1 MKLEKLI
8 GLHRHKLNKDSNIMK
23 LYPHIFKKLD
33 LGFIELKN
41 RIIMGSMHTGLEEI
55 GDWDRISEFY
65 AARARGQVSLII
77 TGGIGP
83 NKEGSVLPGA
93 AMMMNEQDVKNH
105 MISTQAVHNEGG
117 KIVMQILH
125 AGRYAYNDKAVAPSP
140 VKAPISPFTPKELDE
155 EGIEKQI
162 SDIAQSA
169 FLAKCAGYDG
179 VEIMGSEG
187 YLINQF
193 LVKHTNKRT
202 DSWGGSYNNRIKFPI
217 EIVKRVR
224 EKVGKNFLIIY
235 RLSIIDLI
243 PNGSS
248 WEEVIILAKEIEKA
262 GANILNSGIGWH
274 EARIPTIATSVP
286 KKAFSWITKKLYGNV
301 SIPIIASNRINS
313 PEIAEEVLSE
323 NCADLV
329 SMARPFLADSDFV
342 RKAFENRSNE
352 IVPCIACNQACLD
365 HTFSMKL
372 TSCLVNP
379 RACRETELNYEK
391 VILPKRIAVVGA
403 GPAGISFSIVA
414 AQRGHEVSLFDENHE
429 IGGQLN
435 FAKMIPGKEEFY
447 GLLDF
452 YKNEIKRLKINLV
465 KDHKVEISDL
475 KEFDEVVLAT
485 GVLPRKINIKG
496 QDAVNFV
503 YDYQEVFNSKV
514 SLGNKIAIIGAGGIG
529 FDMAEYISSS
539 GISPTLNITKWME
552 KWGVV
557 DPEKERG
564 GVLPKSEIT
573 LNTTSK
579 EIFLLQRKNEK
590 IGKRLGKTTG
600 WIHRKSLEKKNVK
613 MFAGVNY
620 EQITTDG
627 LLISFGEE
635 KKDLQ
640 TLKVDSIIICAGQI
654 SEISLVE
661 KLNINKINHHIIGGA
676 KLANELDAKS
686 AIDQGCRLAAKL

>member
-1 MKLEKLI
+1 M
-8 GLHRHKLNKDSNIMK
+8 NK
-23 LYPHIFKKLD
+23 YPNIFKKLD

-55 GDWDRISEFY
+55 GDWKRISEFY
-65 AARARGQVSLII
+65 ASRARGQVALII

-83 NKEGSVLPGA
+83 NREGSVLPGA
-93 AMMMNEQDVKNH
+93 AMMMTDEDVKNH
-105 MISTQAVHNEGG
+105 MISTKAVHDEGG

-140 VKAPISPFTPKELDE
+140 IKAPISPFTPKELDE

-193 LVKHTNKRT
+193 LVSHTNKRK
-202 DSWGGSYNNRIKFPI
+202 DNWGGDYENRIRFPL
-217 EIVKRVR
+217 EIVKRIR

-248 WEEVIILAKEIEKA
+248 WEEVLILAKEIEKA
-262 GANILNSGIGWH
+262 GVNILNSGIGWH

-286 KKAFSWITKKLYGNV
+286 KRAFSWITKKLYGNV

-313 PEIAEEVLSE
+313 PKVADDVISDK
-323 NCADLV
+323 CADLV
-329 SMARPFLADSDFV
+329 SLARPFLADSEFV
-342 RKAFENRSNE
+342 KKAFENKSNE

-379 RACRETELNYEK
+379 RACRETELNYNK
-391 VILPKRIAVVGA
+391 VLTSKRIAVVGA
-403 GPAGISFSIVA
+403 GPAGISFSITA
-414 AQRGHEVSLFDENHE
+414 AQRGHVVSLFEESNE

-435 FAKMIPGKEEFY
+435 FAKMIPGKEEFH
-447 GLLDF
+447 GLLNY
-452 YKNEIKRLKINLV
+452 YKNEIKRLKIDLIT
-465 KDHKVEISDL
+465 DHKVKTTDL
-475 KEFDEVVLAT
+475 INFDEIIIST
-485 GVLPRKINIKG
+485 GVVPRKIDIEG
-496 QDAVNFV
+496 QDKVNFV
-503 YDYQEVFNSKV
+503 YDYQEVFNDGVK
-514 SLGNKIAIIGAGGIG
+514 LGNRIAIIGAGGIG
-529 FDMAEYISSS
+529 FDVAEYISSS
-539 GISPTLNITKWME
+539 GISPTLDINKWME
-552 KWGVV
+552 KWGVT
-557 DPEKERG
+557 DPSIERG
-564 GVLPKSEIT
+564 GVLQKNEIRREDS
-573 LNTTSK
+573 SK

-590 IGKRLGKTTG
+590 VGKRLGKTTG
-600 WIHRKSLEKKNVK
+600 WIHRKSLEKKKVK
-613 MFAGVNY
+613 MLAGVNY
-620 EQITTDG
+620 EKITPEG

-635 KKDLQ
+635 KRDIQ
-640 TLKVDSIIICAGQI
+640 MLKVDSIIICAGQT
-654 SEISLVE
+654 SEISLAE
-661 KLNINKINHHIIGGA
+661 AMSTSKTNFHIIGGA
-676 KLANELDAKS
+676 KKANELDAKS
-686 AIDQGCRLAAKL
+686 AIDQGCRLAAQL

>member
-1 MKLEKLI
+1 
-8 GLHRHKLNKDSNIMK
+8 
-23 LYPHIFKKLD
+23 
-33 LGFIELKN
+33 
-41 RIIMGSMHTGLEEI
+41 MGSMHTGLEEI
-55 GDWDRISEFY
+55 GDWERISEFY

-465 KDHKVEISDL
+465 KDHKVEISEL

-485 GVLPRKINIKG
+485 GVLPRKVNIKG
-496 QDAVNFV
+496 QDDVNFV
-503 YDYQEVFNSKV
+503 YDYQEVFNSEV

-564 GVLPKSEIT
+564 GVLPKSEIS
-573 LNTTSK
+573 LNTSSK

-590 IGKRLGKTTG
+590 LGKRLGKTTG

-620 EQITTDG
+620 EQITKDG

-676 KLANELDAKS
+676 KVANELDAKS

>member
-1 MKLEKLI
+1 
-8 GLHRHKLNKDSNIMK
+8 MK

-465 KDHKVEISDL
+465 KNHKVKISEL

-485 GVLPRKINIKG
+485 GVLPRKVNIKG
-496 QDAVNFV
+496 QDDVNFV

-573 LNTTSK
+573 LNTSSK

-590 IGKRLGKTTG
+590 LGKRLGKTTG

-620 EQITTDG
+620 EQITKDG

>member
-1 MKLEKLI
+1 
-8 GLHRHKLNKDSNIMK
+8 MK

-55 GDWDRISEFY
+55 GDWERISEFY

-162 SDIAQSA
+162 SDIAHSA

-329 SMARPFLADSDFV
+329 SLARPFLADSDFV

-496 QDAVNFV
+496 QDDVNFV

-573 LNTTSK
+573 LNTSSK

-590 IGKRLGKTTG
+590 LGKRLGKTTG

-620 EQITTDG
+620 EQITKDG

>member
-1 MKLEKLI
+1 
-8 GLHRHKLNKDSNIMK
+8 MK

-55 GDWDRISEFY
+55 GDWERISEFY

-329 SMARPFLADSDFV
+329 SLARPFLADSDFV

-465 KDHKVEISDL
+465 KHHKVEFSEL

-485 GVLPRKINIKG
+485 GVLPRKVNIKG
-496 QDAVNFV
+496 QDDVNFV
-503 YDYQEVFNSKV
+503 YDYQEVFNSEV

-573 LNTTSK
+573 LNTSSK

-590 IGKRLGKTTG
+590 LGKRLGKTTG

-620 EQITTDG
+620 EQITKDG

>member
-1 MKLEKLI
+1 
-8 GLHRHKLNKDSNIMK
+8 MK

-93 AMMMNEQDVKNH
+93 AMMMNEKDVKNH

-465 KDHKVEISDL
+465 KDHKVEISEL

-496 QDAVNFV
+496 QDDVNFV
-503 YDYQEVFNSKV
+503 YDYQEVFNSEV

-539 GISPTLNITKWME
+539 GISPTLNINKWME

-573 LNTTSK
+573 LNTSSK

-590 IGKRLGKTTG
+590 LGKRLGKTTG

-620 EQITTDG
+620 EQITKDG

>member
-1 MKLEKLI
+1 
-8 GLHRHKLNKDSNIMK
+8 MK

-55 GDWDRISEFY
+55 GDWERISEFY

-93 AMMMNEQDVKNH
+93 AMMMNEKDVKNH

-224 EKVGKNFLIIY
+224 EKVGKNFLIIF

-248 WEEVIILAKEIEKA
+248 WEEVITLAKEIEKA

-301 SIPIIASNRINS
+301 NIPIIASNRINS

-465 KDHKVEISDL
+465 KDHKVEISEL

-496 QDAVNFV
+496 QDDVNFV

-573 LNTTSK
+573 LNTSSK

-590 IGKRLGKTTG
+590 LGKRLGKTTG

-620 EQITTDG
+620 EQITKDG

-676 KLANELDAKS
+676 KVANELDAKS

>member
-1 MKLEKLI
+1 
-8 GLHRHKLNKDSNIMK
+8 MK

-55 GDWDRISEFY
+55 GDWERISEFY

-329 SMARPFLADSDFV
+329 SLARPFLADSDFV

-465 KDHKVEISDL
+465 KHHKVEISEL

-503 YDYQEVFNSKV
+503 YDYQEVFNSEV

-573 LNTTSK
+573 LNTSSK

-590 IGKRLGKTTG
+590 LGKRLGKTTG

-676 KLANELDAKS
+676 KVANELDAKS

>member
-1 MKLEKLI
+1 
-8 GLHRHKLNKDSNIMK
+8 MK

-162 SDIAQSA
+162 SDIAHSA

-465 KDHKVEISDL
+465 KHHKVEFSEL

-485 GVLPRKINIKG
+485 GVLPRKVNIKG
-496 QDAVNFV
+496 QDDVNFV
-503 YDYQEVFNSKV
+503 YDYQEVFNSEV

-573 LNTTSK
+573 PNTSSK

-590 IGKRLGKTTG
+590 LGKRLGKTTG

-620 EQITTDG
+620 EQITKDG

-676 KLANELDAKS
+676 KVANELDAKS

>member
-1 MKLEKLI
+1 
-8 GLHRHKLNKDSNIMK
+8 MK

-55 GDWDRISEFY
+55 GDWERISEFY

-162 SDIAQSA
+162 SDIAQAA

-465 KDHKVEISDL
+465 KDHKVEISEL

-496 QDAVNFV
+496 QDDVNFV

-573 LNTTSK
+573 LNTSSK

-590 IGKRLGKTTG
+590 LGKRLGKTTG

-620 EQITTDG
+620 EQITKDG

>member
-1 MKLEKLI
+1 
-8 GLHRHKLNKDSNIMK
+8 MK

-55 GDWDRISEFY
+55 GDWERISEFY

-465 KDHKVEISDL
+465 KHHKVEFSEL

-496 QDAVNFV
+496 QDDVNFV

-573 LNTTSK
+573 LNTSSK

-590 IGKRLGKTTG
+590 LGKRLGKTTG

-620 EQITTDG
+620 EQINKDG

-676 KLANELDAKS
+676 KVANELDAKS

>member
-1 MKLEKLI
+1 
-8 GLHRHKLNKDSNIMK
+8 MK

-55 GDWDRISEFY
+55 GDWERISEFY

-465 KDHKVEISDL
+465 KDHKVEISEL

-485 GVLPRKINIKG
+485 GVLPRKVNIKG
-496 QDAVNFV
+496 QDDVNFV

-539 GISPTLNITKWME
+539 GISPTLNLTKWME

-573 LNTTSK
+573 LNTSSK

-590 IGKRLGKTTG
+590 LGKRLGKTTG

-620 EQITTDG
+620 EQITKDG

-676 KLANELDAKS
+676 KVANELDAKS

>member
-1 MKLEKLI
+1 
-8 GLHRHKLNKDSNIMK
+8 MK

-465 KDHKVEISDL
+465 KHHKVEFSEL

-485 GVLPRKINIKG
+485 GVLPRKVNIKG
-496 QDAVNFV
+496 QDDVNFV
-503 YDYQEVFNSKV
+503 YDYQEVFNSEV

-573 LNTTSK
+573 PNTSSK

-590 IGKRLGKTTG
+590 LGKRLGKTTG

-620 EQITTDG
+620 EQITKDG

>member
-1 MKLEKLI
+1 
-8 GLHRHKLNKDSNIMK
+8 MK

-55 GDWDRISEFY
+55 GDWERISEFY

-248 WEEVIILAKEIEKA
+248 WEEVITLAKEIEKA

-465 KDHKVEISDL
+465 KHHKVEISEL

-485 GVLPRKINIKG
+485 GVLPRKVNIKG
-496 QDAVNFV
+496 QDDVNFV
-503 YDYQEVFNSKV
+503 YDYQEVFNSEV

-573 LNTTSK
+573 LNTSSK

-590 IGKRLGKTTG
+590 LGKRLGKTTG

-620 EQITTDG
+620 EQITKDG

-676 KLANELDAKS
+676 KVANELDAKS

>member
-1 MKLEKLI
+1 M
-8 GLHRHKLNKDSNIMK
+8 NK
-23 LYPHIFKKLD
+23 YPNIFKKLD

-55 GDWDRISEFY
+55 GDWKRISEFY
-65 AARARGQVSLII
+65 ASRARGQVALII

-83 NKEGSVLPGA
+83 NREGSVLPGA
-93 AMMMNEQDVKNH
+93 AMMMTDEDVKNH
-105 MISTQAVHNEGG
+105 MISTKAVHDEGG

-140 VKAPISPFTPKELDE
+140 IKAPISPFTPKELDE

-193 LVKHTNKRT
+193 LVSHTNKRK
-202 DSWGGSYNNRIKFPI
+202 DNWGGDYENRIRFPL
-217 EIVKRVR
+217 EIVKRIR

-248 WEEVIILAKEIEKA
+248 WEEVLLLAKEIEKA
-262 GANILNSGIGWH
+262 GVNILNSGIGWH

-286 KKAFSWITKKLYGNV
+286 KRAFSWITKKLYGNV

-313 PEIAEEVLSE
+313 PEVADDVISDK
-323 NCADLV
+323 CADLV
-329 SMARPFLADSDFV
+329 SLARPFLADSEFV
-342 RKAFENRSNE
+342 KKAFENKSNE

-379 RACRETELNYEK
+379 RACRETELNYNK
-391 VILPKRIAVVGA
+391 VLTSKRIAVVGA
-403 GPAGISFSIVA
+403 GPAGISFSITA
-414 AQRGHEVSLFDENHE
+414 AQRGHVVSLFEESNE

-435 FAKMIPGKEEFY
+435 FAKMIPGKEEFH
-447 GLLDF
+447 GLLNY
-452 YKNEIKRLKINLV
+452 YKNEIKRLKIDLIT
-465 KDHKVEISDL
+465 DHKVKTTDL
-475 KEFDEVVLAT
+475 INFDEIIIST
-485 GVLPRKINIKG
+485 GVVPRKIDIEG
-496 QDAVNFV
+496 QDKVNFV
-503 YDYQEVFNSKV
+503 YDYQEVFNDGVK
-514 SLGNKIAIIGAGGIG
+514 LGNRIAIIGAGGIG
-529 FDMAEYISSS
+529 FDVAEYISSS
-539 GISPTLNITKWME
+539 GISPTLDINKWME
-552 KWGVV
+552 KWGVT
-557 DPEKERG
+557 DPAIERG
-564 GVLPKSEIT
+564 GVLQKNEIRSEDS
-573 LNTTSK
+573 SK

-590 IGKRLGKTTG
+590 VGKRLGKTTG
-600 WIHRKSLEKKNVK
+600 WIHRKSLEKKKVK
-613 MFAGVNY
+613 MLAGVNY
-620 EQITTDG
+620 EKITPEG

-635 KKDLQ
+635 KRDIQ
-640 TLKVDSIIICAGQI
+640 MLKVDSIIICAGQT
-654 SEISLVE
+654 SEISLAE
-661 KLNINKINHHIIGGA
+661 AMSTRKTNFHIIGGA
-676 KLANELDAKS
+676 KKANELDAKS
-686 AIDQGCRLAAKL
+686 AIDQGCRLAAQL

>member
-1 MKLEKLI
+1 
-8 GLHRHKLNKDSNIMK
+8 MK

-55 GDWDRISEFY
+55 GDWERISEFY

-465 KDHKVEISDL
+465 KDHKVEISEL

-485 GVLPRKINIKG
+485 GVLPRKVNIKG
-496 QDAVNFV
+496 QDDVNFV

-573 LNTTSK
+573 LNTSSK

-590 IGKRLGKTTG
+590 LGKRLGKTTG

-676 KLANELDAKS
+676 KVANELDAKS

>member
-1 MKLEKLI
+1 
-8 GLHRHKLNKDSNIMK
+8 MK

-465 KDHKVEISDL
+465 KDHKVEISEL

-496 QDAVNFV
+496 QDDVNFV

-573 LNTTSK
+573 LNTSSK

-590 IGKRLGKTTG
+590 LGKRLGKTTG

-620 EQITTDG
+620 EQITKDG

>member
-1 MKLEKLI
+1 
-8 GLHRHKLNKDSNIMK
+8 MK

-323 NCADLV
+323 NCSDLV

-414 AQRGHEVSLFDENHE
+414 AQRGHAVSLFDENHE

-465 KDHKVEISDL
+465 KDHKVEISEL

-485 GVLPRKINIKG
+485 GVLPRKVNIKG
-496 QDAVNFV
+496 QDDVNFV

-573 LNTTSK
+573 LNTSSK

-590 IGKRLGKTTG
+590 LGKRLGKTTG

-620 EQITTDG
+620 EQITKDG

>member
-1 MKLEKLI
+1 
-8 GLHRHKLNKDSNIMK
+8 MK

-93 AMMMNEQDVKNH
+93 AMMMNEHDVKNH

-465 KDHKVEISDL
+465 KHHKVEFSEL

-485 GVLPRKINIKG
+485 GVLPRKVNIKG
-496 QDAVNFV
+496 QDDVNFV
-503 YDYQEVFNSKV
+503 YDYQEVFNSEV

-573 LNTTSK
+573 LNTSSK

-590 IGKRLGKTTG
+590 LGKRLGKTTG

-613 MFAGVNY
+613 MFSGVNY
-620 EQITTDG
+620 EQITKDG

>member
-1 MKLEKLI
+1 
-8 GLHRHKLNKDSNIMK
+8 MK

-202 DSWGGSYNNRIKFPI
+202 DSWGGTYNNRIKFPI

-465 KDHKVEISDL
+465 KDHKVEISEL

-485 GVLPRKINIKG
+485 GVLPRKVNIKG
-496 QDAVNFV
+496 QDDVNFV
-503 YDYQEVFNSKV
+503 YDYQEVFNSEV

-573 LNTTSK
+573 LNTSSK

-590 IGKRLGKTTG
+590 LGKRLGKTTG

-620 EQITTDG
+620 EQITKDG

>member
-1 MKLEKLI
+1 NKLI
-8 GLHRHKLNKDSNIMK
+8 IMK

-465 KDHKVEISDL
+465 KDHKVEISEL

-485 GVLPRKINIKG
+485 GVLPRKVNIKG
-496 QDAVNFV
+496 QDDVNFV
-503 YDYQEVFNSKV
+503 YDYQEVFNSEV

-573 LNTTSK
+573 LNTSSK

-590 IGKRLGKTTG
+590 LGKRLGKTTG

-620 EQITTDG
+620 EQITKDG

-676 KLANELDAKS
+676 KVANELDAKS

>member
-1 MKLEKLI
+1 
-8 GLHRHKLNKDSNIMK
+8 MK

-55 GDWDRISEFY
+55 GDWERISEFY

-93 AMMMNEQDVKNH
+93 AMMMNEKDVKNH

-323 NCADLV
+323 NCSDLV

-465 KDHKVEISDL
+465 KHHKVEFSEL

-485 GVLPRKINIKG
+485 GVLPRKVNIKG
-496 QDAVNFV
+496 QDDVNFV
-503 YDYQEVFNSKV
+503 YDYQEVFNSEV

-573 LNTTSK
+573 LNTSSK

-590 IGKRLGKTTG
+590 LGKRLGKTTG

-620 EQITTDG
+620 EQITKDG

>member
-1 MKLEKLI
+1 
-8 GLHRHKLNKDSNIMK
+8 MK

-465 KDHKVEISDL
+465 KHHKVEISEL

-496 QDAVNFV
+496 QDDVNFV
-503 YDYQEVFNSKV
+503 YDYQEVFNSEV

-573 LNTTSK
+573 LNTSSK

-590 IGKRLGKTTG
+590 LGKRLGKTTG

-620 EQITTDG
+620 EQITKDG

>member
-1 MKLEKLI
+1 M
-8 GLHRHKLNKDSNIMK
+8 NK
-23 LYPHIFKKLD
+23 YPNIFKKLD

-55 GDWDRISEFY
+55 GDWKRISEFY
-65 AARARGQVSLII
+65 ASRARGQVALII

-83 NKEGSVLPGA
+83 NREGSVLPGA
-93 AMMMNEQDVKNH
+93 AMMMTDEDVKNH
-105 MISTQAVHNEGG
+105 MISTKAVHNEGG

-140 VKAPISPFTPKELDE
+140 IKAPISPFTPKELDE

-193 LVKHTNKRT
+193 LVSHTNKRK
-202 DSWGGSYNNRIKFPI
+202 DNWGGDYENRIRFPL
-217 EIVKRVR
+217 EIVKRIR

-248 WEEVIILAKEIEKA
+248 WEEVLILAKEIEKA
-262 GANILNSGIGWH
+262 GVNILNSGIGWH

-286 KKAFSWITKKLYGNV
+286 KRAFSWITKKLYGNV

-313 PEIAEEVLSE
+313 PEVADDVISDK
-323 NCADLV
+323 CADLV
-329 SMARPFLADSDFV
+329 SLARPFLADSEFV
-342 RKAFENRSNE
+342 KKAFENKSNE

-379 RACRETELNYEK
+379 RACRETELNYNK
-391 VILPKRIAVVGA
+391 VLKSKRIAVVGA
-403 GPAGISFSIVA
+403 GPAGISFSITA
-414 AQRGHEVSLFDENHE
+414 AQRGHVVSLFEESNE

-435 FAKMIPGKEEFY
+435 FAKMIPGKEEFH
-447 GLLDF
+447 GLLNY
-452 YKNEIKRLKINLV
+452 YKNEIKRLKIDLIT
-465 KDHKVEISDL
+465 DHKVKTTDL
-475 KEFDEVVLAT
+475 INFDEIIIST
-485 GVLPRKINIKG
+485 GVVPRKIDIEG
-496 QDAVNFV
+496 QDKVNFV
-503 YDYQEVFNSKV
+503 YDYQEVFNDGVK
-514 SLGNKIAIIGAGGIG
+514 LGNRIAIIGAGGIG
-529 FDMAEYISSS
+529 FDVAEYISSS
-539 GISPTLNITKWME
+539 GISPTLDINKWME
-552 KWGVV
+552 KWGVT
-557 DPEKERG
+557 DPAIERG
-564 GVLPKSEIT
+564 GVLQKNEIRSEDS
-573 LNTTSK
+573 SK

-590 IGKRLGKTTG
+590 VGKRLGKTTG
-600 WIHRKSLEKKNVK
+600 WIHRKSLEKKKVK
-613 MFAGVNY
+613 MLAGVNY
-620 EQITTDG
+620 EKITPEG

-635 KKDLQ
+635 KRDIQ
-640 TLKVDSIIICAGQI
+640 MLKVDSIIICAGQT
-654 SEISLVE
+654 SEISLAE
-661 KLNINKINHHIIGGA
+661 AMSTSKTNFHIIGGA
-676 KLANELDAKS
+676 KKANELDAKS
-686 AIDQGCRLAAKL
+686 AIDQGCRLAAQL

>member
-1 MKLEKLI
+1 
-8 GLHRHKLNKDSNIMK
+8 MK

-485 GVLPRKINIKG
+485 GVLPRKVNIKG
-496 QDAVNFV
+496 QDDVNFV
-503 YDYQEVFNSKV
+503 YDYQEVFNSEV

-573 LNTTSK
+573 LNTSSK

-590 IGKRLGKTTG
+590 LGKRLGKTTG

-620 EQITTDG
+620 EQITKDG

-676 KLANELDAKS
+676 KVANELDAKS

>member
-1 MKLEKLI
+1 
-8 GLHRHKLNKDSNIMK
+8 MK

-162 SDIAQSA
+162 SDIAHSA

-465 KDHKVEISDL
+465 KHHKVEFSEL

-485 GVLPRKINIKG
+485 GVLPRKVNIKG
-496 QDAVNFV
+496 QDDVNFV
-503 YDYQEVFNSKV
+503 YDYQEVFNSEV

-573 LNTTSK
+573 LNTSSK

-590 IGKRLGKTTG
+590 LGKRLGKTTG

-620 EQITTDG
+620 EQITKDG

>member
-1 MKLEKLI
+1 
-8 GLHRHKLNKDSNIMK
+8 MK

-248 WEEVIILAKEIEKA
+248 WEEVITLAKEIEKA

-452 YKNEIKRLKINLV
+452 YKNEINRLKINLV

-485 GVLPRKINIKG
+485 GVLPRKVNIKG
-496 QDAVNFV
+496 QDDVNFV
-503 YDYQEVFNSKV
+503 YDYQEVFNSEV

-573 LNTTSK
+573 LNTSSK

-590 IGKRLGKTTG
+590 LGKRLGKTTG

>member
-1 MKLEKLI
+1 
-8 GLHRHKLNKDSNIMK
+8 MK

-452 YKNEIKRLKINLV
+452 YKNEINRLKINLV

-485 GVLPRKINIKG
+485 GVLPRKVNIKG
-496 QDAVNFV
+496 QDDVNFV

-573 LNTTSK
+573 LNTSSK

-590 IGKRLGKTTG
+590 LGKRLGKTTG

-620 EQITTDG
+620 EQITKDG

-676 KLANELDAKS
+676 KVANELDAKS

>member
-1 MKLEKLI
+1 
-8 GLHRHKLNKDSNIMK
+8 MK

-93 AMMMNEQDVKNH
+93 AMMINEHDVKNH

-465 KDHKVEISDL
+465 KHHKVEFSEL

-485 GVLPRKINIKG
+485 GVLPRKVNIKG
-496 QDAVNFV
+496 QDDVNFV
-503 YDYQEVFNSKV
+503 YDYQEVFNSEV

-573 LNTTSK
+573 LNTSSK

-590 IGKRLGKTTG
+590 LGKRLGKTTG

-620 EQITTDG
+620 EQITKDG

-676 KLANELDAKS
+676 KVANELDAKS

>member
-1 MKLEKLI
+1 
-8 GLHRHKLNKDSNIMK
+8 MK

-55 GDWDRISEFY
+55 GDWERISEFY

-465 KDHKVEISDL
+465 KHHKVEFSEL

-485 GVLPRKINIKG
+485 GVLPRKVNIKG
-496 QDAVNFV
+496 QDDVNFV
-503 YDYQEVFNSKV
+503 YDYQEVFNSEV

-573 LNTTSK
+573 LNTSSK

-590 IGKRLGKTTG
+590 LGKRLGKTTG

-620 EQITTDG
+620 EQITKDG

-676 KLANELDAKS
+676 KVADELDAKS

>member
-1 MKLEKLI
+1 
-8 GLHRHKLNKDSNIMK
+8 MK

-55 GDWDRISEFY
+55 GDWERISEFY

-162 SDIAQSA
+162 SDIAHSA

-243 PNGSS
+243 PDGSS

-465 KDHKVEISDL
+465 KHHKVEFSEL

-485 GVLPRKINIKG
+485 GVLPRKVNIKG
-496 QDAVNFV
+496 QDDVNFV
-503 YDYQEVFNSKV
+503 YDYQEVFNSEV

-573 LNTTSK
+573 LNTSSK

-590 IGKRLGKTTG
+590 LGKRLGKTTG

-620 EQITTDG
+620 EQITKDG

-676 KLANELDAKS
+676 KVADELDAKS

>member
-1 MKLEKLI
+1 
-8 GLHRHKLNKDSNIMK
+8 MK

-55 GDWDRISEFY
+55 GDWERISEFY

-125 AGRYAYNDKAVAPSP
+125 AGRYAYNDKAVAPSS

-286 KKAFSWITKKLYGNV
+286 QKAFSWVTKKLYGNV

-313 PEIAEEVLSE
+313 PKIAEEVLSE

-329 SMARPFLADSDFV
+329 SLARPFLADSDFV
-342 RKAFENRSNE
+342 KKAFENKANE

-391 VILPKRIAVVGA
+391 VIQPKRIAVVGA

-414 AQRGHEVSLFDENHE
+414 AQRGHEVSLFEENCE

-452 YKNEIKRLKINLV
+452 YKNEINRLKINLV

-485 GVLPRKINIKG
+485 GVLPRKINIEG
-496 QDAVNFV
+496 QDDVNFV

-514 SLGNKIAIIGAGGIG
+514 SVGNKIAIIGAGGIG
-529 FDMAEYISSS
+529 FDIAEYISSS
-539 GISPTLNITKWME
+539 GISPTLNINKWME
-552 KWGVV
+552 KWGVIY
-557 DPEKERG
+557 
-564 GVLPKSEIT
+564 L
-573 LNTTSK
+573 
-579 EIFLLQRKNEK
+579 
-590 IGKRLGKTTG
+590 
-600 WIHRKSLEKKNVK
+600 
-613 MFAGVNY
+613 
-620 EQITTDG
+620 
-627 LLISFGEE
+627 
-635 KKDLQ
+635 
-640 TLKVDSIIICAGQI
+640 
-654 SEISLVE
+654 
-661 KLNINKINHHIIGGA
+661 
-676 KLANELDAKS
+676 
-686 AIDQGCRLAAKL
+686 

>member
-1 MKLEKLI
+1 
-8 GLHRHKLNKDSNIMK
+8 MK

-55 GDWDRISEFY
+55 GDWDLISEFY

-93 AMMMNEQDVKNH
+93 AMMLNEQDVKNH

-452 YKNEIKRLKINLV
+452 YKNEIKRLEINLV
-465 KDHKVEISDL
+465 KDHKVEISEL

-485 GVLPRKINIKG
+485 GVLPRKVNIKG
-496 QDAVNFV
+496 QDDVNFV
-503 YDYQEVFNSKV
+503 YDYQEVFNSEV

-539 GISPTLNITKWME
+539 GISPTLNLTKWME

-573 LNTTSK
+573 LNTSSK

-590 IGKRLGKTTG
+590 LGKRLGKTTG

-620 EQITTDG
+620 EQITKDG

-661 KLNINKINHHIIGGA
+661 KLNIYKINHHIIGGA
-676 KLANELDAKS
+676 KVANELDAKS

>member
-1 MKLEKLI
+1 
-8 GLHRHKLNKDSNIMK
+8 MK

-55 GDWDRISEFY
+55 GDWERISEFY

-465 KDHKVEISDL
+465 KDHKVEISEL

-485 GVLPRKINIKG
+485 GVLPRKVNIKG
-496 QDAVNFV
+496 QDDVNFV

-573 LNTTSK
+573 LNTSSK

-590 IGKRLGKTTG
+590 LGKRLGKTTG

-620 EQITTDG
+620 EQITSDG

-676 KLANELDAKS
+676 KVANELDAKS